1 MKSNLHQVVSTFL
14 VYIVLY
20 FHETVHEK
28 RWLDKSV
35 GQSENVLEH
44 GFVKHSLNSV

>member
-14 VYIVLY
+14 VYVLY

-44 GFVKHSLNSV
+44 GFVKHCLNSV

>member
-14 VYIVLY
+14 VYVLY

>member
-14 VYIVLY
+14 VYVLY
-20 FHETVHEK
+20 FRETVHEK